1 MKRFAERDHVRTP
14 DDVVQRSQVCVTVR
28 VVFHR
33 RDGVHVLTGPLLKR
47 LSRGV
52 LTGRRNRKCN
62 RQQDEII

>member
-1 MKRFAERDHVRTP
+1 MMKRFAERDHVRTP

-33 RDGVHVLTGPLLKR
+33 RDG
-47 LSRGV
+47 
-52 LTGRRNRKCN
+52 RRNRKCN